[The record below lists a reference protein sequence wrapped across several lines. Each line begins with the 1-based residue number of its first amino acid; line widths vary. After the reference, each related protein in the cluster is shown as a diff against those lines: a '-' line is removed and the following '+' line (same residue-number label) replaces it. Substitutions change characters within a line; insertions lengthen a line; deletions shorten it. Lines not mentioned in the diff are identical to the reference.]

1 MADFDQDK
9 FEGIN
14 NLGIYFRVGSTH
26 IVVLITP
33 TLSAFEGKYYVDRYF
48 PEASVLHVSDESSFG
63 FSDDD
68 LFQFLLRDDKFPKV
82 LRLIRDYYRYFYG
95 TEEETENL
103 IETRA
108 TLSYCGVNPAYI
120 FVILDVVNT
129 KMVAI
134 PHEMA
139 LTSKFFVIHR
149 HPSVKRDARAALKLC
164 AVCFP
169 CSAPYQVLDCKSGG
183 DFSSLDEL
191 WNDHN
196 SNLRGWKIGS
206 DIFSVS
212 FDPKREACNAIKSGN
227 KIFAGYITCAQLA
240 LQGIHNFSNIII
252 SEKRVL
258 SSLLNPTFYV
268 SYGRFIPCNLIDVL
282 LLTPAVRPRIWL
294 PYCERK
300 FQITGTTV
308 SYQKARF
315 GGLRGL
321 IFAFDAYTWEASGV
335 SFFLISI
342 LLAVIGGWRDGDTKL
357 NVFFPIFAN
366 RGNGCCFPI
375 HVFVRGCCGGAKSSD
390 RFGGRGGFKNS
401 NNYDDDG
408 CDEDKTAVEHV
419 MIDDVL
425 SGAGNRQDCTAH

>member
-1 MADFDQDK
+1 MTIYFNFCCEMTSFLK
-9 FEGIN
+9 CCGSFEIITDIFMELRCEIITSLVDLMSSNYQNIIPGTVSEFPSCFGIN
-14 NLGIYFRVGSTH
+14 
-26 IVVLITP
+26 LI
-33 TLSAFEGKYYVDRYF
+33 K
-48 PEASVLHVSDESSFG
+48 
-63 FSDDD
+63 
-68 LFQFLLRDDKFPKV
+68 
-82 LRLIRDYYRYFYG
+82 
-95 TEEETENL
+95 EETENL

-366 RGNGCCFPI
+366 RGNGCCFPSVANI
-375 HVFVRGCCGGAKSSD
+375 MVL
-390 RFGGRGGFKNS
+390 
-401 NNYDDDG
+401 
-408 CDEDKTAVEHV
+408 VE
-419 MIDDVL
+419 
-425 SGAGNRQDCTAH
+425 S